1 VSARWLALH
10 ALRHRLGQSVVLG
23 LLSMTAIAA
32 CAAGPLYERAVEQ
45 AAVRS
50 QLSHAG
56 TADRGVTVQASS
68 AGEAQSYLPAGS
80 QRAVFGPPVA
90 GVETNVSVTAGRTAF
105 VAIAAGRDDLC
116 AHLRIVQGSC
126 PSAGAQVLLSTSSAG
141 AFRLAVG
148 SVLTIT
154 GHGGSGAYPIGRVR
168 IVGLYQP
175 FGAGNDYWFNRA
187 YSTTAGIVRQFNG
200 DAPDIL
206 HSDALLTGPAGIQ
219 FFEAARATSNVGGSS
234 PFQYLVDLPVSASR
248 IGVEQS
254 HRLVQA
260 LDGIQARIDAAH
272 PDGDPLRGQ
281 LTSKLGTLL
290 NQAETGRHQS
300 RVIIPTLAVQLAL
313 VVLVVLG
320 LVLAVGIDQRRPELA
335 LARLRGQSRAAA
347 ARLYI
352 AEIAVIVAAA
362 ILPGLLLAWLG
373 CELLCRW
380 WLPDGVGP
388 ELRWPMFAAGIA
400 VAAVEL
406 LLAVV
411 LARRAAAAPIGE
423 LLRSVPPRRSG
434 RGVGVA
440 EAAVGVAATAGVV
453 VAVSG
458 DRTSTVSL
466 LAPSLI
472 AILAGLLLSRAL
484 LALARLAGRRALWR
498 GRLAL
503 ALAALQAAR
512 RPGFRRV
519 VTLVCVA
526 VALLVSSVD
535 QWSVS
540 GENRQARAAATVG
553 AAVVLEVNAP
563 SAAALQSTVDKADP
577 LGTYAMPVII
587 QRPDGGDTPVI
598 AVDHQRLRAI
608 ADWGSSR
615 DTPGAGTVR
624 ALVPG
629 APAAAIR
636 LSGTQLRLRVA
647 DVSLVSADPPPSQ
660 RPLPVSLSLR
670 FQLADGSLTT
680 ATLPVATGPGPA
692 ESSAPLGGCASGCTL
707 NRIQLV
713 RSVGDFSG
721 AKVSLRLL
729 GLQAGTA
736 SAMKPVALGN
746 ARDWQNSDA
755 AAAAA
760 GTAAS
765 ISFLPAPGGALT
777 LQAVSHGSGATLQH
791 LDVPVN
797 LPCLIAGSP
806 VVAATPDA
814 GVVNPVAAPNTVVT
828 QPDSS
833 ISMHGIDGATASCQ
847 PAGTIAFVPKVG
859 SPALITDLA
868 LEIASSQPVL
878 TNSSAEVWLGRSDPA
893 REATLTR
900 ALAVAGITV
909 LGRSTSA
916 NQQSIYDQSPPAWSI
931 RAALATAVLAALI
944 AALMVVIAAFTSERA
959 RSYDLASLRLVGIGP
974 GKLRRAVLIE
984 QLAGVLFALVLG
996 SVVGVFGARLAL
1008 PAVPLFVS
1016 PATLPRPRYD
1026 LAWTAVSIAVI
1037 AVLILLVLAA
1047 FVGAFVIGRRVSPD
1061 RLREAAR

>member
-1 VSARWLALH
+1 MSARWLALH
-10 ALRHRLGQSVVLG
+10 ALRYRLGQSVVLG
-23 LLSMTAIAA
+23 LLSMIAIAA

-68 AGEAQSYLPAGS
+68 DGEAMSYLPVGS
-80 QRAVFGPPVA
+80 QRALFGKPVL
-90 GVETNVSVTAGRTAF
+90 GIETDVSVTAGATAF
-105 VAIAAGRDDLC
+105 LAVAAGRDDLC
-116 AHLRIVQGSC
+116 QHLRITLGSC
-126 PSAGAQVLLSTSSAG
+126 PTAGAQVLLSTSSAR
-141 AFRLAVG
+141 AFRLSVG

-175 FGAGNDYWFNRA
+175 FDAGNDYWFDRA
-187 YSTTAGIVRQFNG
+187 YSSTAGIVHQLNG

-206 HSDALLTGPAGIQ
+206 HSDALLTGVGGIQ
-219 FFEAARATSNVGGSS
+219 SFEAARAASNVGSSS
-234 PFQYLVDLPVSASR
+234 PFRYQVDLPVPASR

-254 HRLVQA
+254 QRLVQA
-260 LDGIQARIDAAH
+260 LDGIQERIDAAH
-272 PDGDPLRGQ
+272 PQGDPLRGQ
-281 LTSKLGTLL
+281 LTSRLGSLL
-290 NQAETGRHQS
+290 SQAEAGRRQS

-335 LARLRGQSRAAA
+335 LARLRGQSRAVA

-352 AEIAVIVAAA
+352 TEIAGIIAAA
-362 ILPGLLLAWLG
+362 IVPGLVLAWLG
-373 CELLCRW
+373 CQLLCRW

-388 ELRWPMFAAGIA
+388 ELRWPMFAAA
-400 VAAVEL
+400 VAVAVVEL
-406 LLAVV
+406 LLAVL

-458 DRTSTVSL
+458 DRTSSVSL

-498 GRLAL
+498 GRLAI

-540 GENRQARAAATVG
+540 GQNQQARAAATVG
-553 AAVVLEVNAP
+553 AAVVLQVNAP
-563 SAAALQSTVDKADP
+563 SAAALQSAVDRADP
-577 LGTYAMPVII
+577 AGAYAMPVLI
-587 QRPDGGDTPVI
+587 QQPAGGDTPVI

-608 ADWGSSR
+608 ADWGSRR
-615 DTPGAGTVR
+615 DTPSASTVR
-624 ALVPG
+624 ALVPSA
-629 APAAAIR
+629 APAPIR
-636 LSGTQLRLRVA
+636 LSGSRLRLRVA
-647 DVSLVSADPPPSQ
+647 DVSLASTDPPPSQ
-660 RPLPVSLSLR
+660 PPLRVSLSLR

-729 GLQAGTA
+729 GLQSGTA
-736 SAMKPVALGN
+736 TSMKPVALGN
-746 ARDWQNSDA
+746 AGDWQNSDA

-765 ISFLPAPGGALT
+765 ISFLPAAGGALT

-791 LDVPVN
+791 LAVPVN
-797 LPCLIAGSP
+797 VPCLIAGSP
-806 VVAATPDA
+806 VAAAAPGA
-814 GVVNPVAAPNTVVT
+814 GVNPVVQPDAVVT
-828 QPDSS
+828 QEDSS
-833 ISMHGIDGATASCQ
+833 ISMHGIDGATAACQ
-847 PAGTIAFVPKVG
+847 PVGSIAFVPKVG
-859 SPALITDLA
+859 SPALVTDLA

-878 TNSSAEVWLGRSDPA
+878 TNSSAEVWLGRSDPV
-893 REATLTR
+893 REGMLIR
-900 ALAVAGITV
+900 ALAASGIAV
-909 LGRSTSA
+909 LGRSTA
-916 NQQSIYDQSPPAWSI
+916 TDQQSVYDQSPPAWSL

-959 RSYDLASLRLVGIGP
+959 RSYDLASLRLVGVGA
-974 GKLRRAVLIE
+974 GQLRRAVLIE

-996 SVVGVFGARLAL
+996 SVVGVVGARLAL
-1008 PAVPLFVS
+1008 PAVPLFVN
-1016 PATLPRPRYD
+1016 PVALPRPSYD
-1026 LAWTAVSIAVI
+1026 LAWTAVSIAVV
-1037 AVLILLVLAA
+1037 AALLLLVLAA
-1047 FVGAFVIGRRVSPD
+1047 TVGAFVIGRRVSPD
-1061 RLREAAR
+1061 RLREGAR

>member
-1 VSARWLALH
+1 MSARWLALH

-68 AGEAQSYLPAGS
+68 AGEAQSYLPVGS
-80 QRAVFGPPVA
+80 QRAVFGSPVA
-90 GVETNVSVTAGRTAF
+90 GVETNVSVTAGTTAF

-126 PSAGAQVLLSTSSAG
+126 PSAGAQVLLSTSSAR
-141 AFRLAVG
+141 AFKLAVG
-148 SVLTIT
+148 SVLTVT

-175 FGAGNDYWFNRA
+175 FDAGNDYWFDRA

-206 HSDALLTGPAGIQ
+206 HSDSLLTGPAGIQ
-219 FFEAARATSNVGGSS
+219 SFEAARAASNVGGSS

-260 LDGIQARIDAAH
+260 LVGIQARIDAAH

-290 NQAETGRHQS
+290 SQAETGRHQS

-352 AEIAVIVAAA
+352 VEIAGIIVVA

-373 CELLCRW
+373 CELLCHW

-498 GRLAL
+498 GRLAI

-563 SAAALQSTVDKADP
+563 SAAALQSTVVSADP

-615 DTPGAGTVR
+615 DTPDAGTVR
-624 ALVPG
+624 ALVPAA
-629 APAAAIR
+629 APAPIR

-660 RPLPVSLSLR
+660 PPLPVSLSLR

-692 ESSAPLGGCASGCTL
+692 ASNAPLGGCASGCTL
-707 NRIQLV
+707 DRIQLV

-721 AKVSLRLL
+721 AEVSLRLL
-729 GLQAGTA
+729 GLQAGTE
-736 SAMKPVALGN
+736 SAMKPVSLGS
-746 ARDWQNSDA
+746 AGDWQNSDA

-777 LQAVSHGSGATLQH
+777 LQALSHGSGATLQH

-806 VVAATPDA
+806 VVAATPGA
-814 GVVNPVAAPNTVVT
+814 GVNPVAAPNTVVT

-833 ISMHGIDGATASCQ
+833 ISMHGIDGGTASCQ

-878 TNSSAEVWLGRSDPA
+878 TNSSAEVWLGRSDPV
-893 REATLTR
+893 REGRLIK
-900 ALAVAGITV
+900 ALAAAGITV
-909 LGRSTSA
+909 LGRFTSA

-959 RSYDLASLRLVGIGP
+959 RSYDLASLRLVGIGQ

-1016 PATLPRPRYD
+1016 PAALPRPRYD
-1026 LAWTAVSIAVI
+1026 LAWTAVSIAVC
-1037 AVLILLVLAA
+1037 AALILLILAA

-1061 RLREAAR
+1061 RLREGAR